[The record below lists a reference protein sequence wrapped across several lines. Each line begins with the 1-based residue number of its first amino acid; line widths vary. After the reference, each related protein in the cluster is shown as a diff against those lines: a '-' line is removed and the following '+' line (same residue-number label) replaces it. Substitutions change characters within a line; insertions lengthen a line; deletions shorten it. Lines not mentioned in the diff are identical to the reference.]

1 MGDFLVILMA
11 LLMVIWWIIFMDFD
25 DVDGVLNGDIYGFLY
40 GL

>member
-1 MGDFLVILMA
+1 MA
-11 LLMVIWWIIFMDFD
+11 LLMVIWWILMLMDFD